1 MNHAQAVCSPFS
13 GAPHPL
19 PAGARPTPWMSV
31 ALSALAVALYASAT
45 LSERFAYDRNSIAAG
60 EVWRL
65 LTGHFTHWTAEH
77 LGWDLL
83 VFAVLAVLWERS
95 GARRRLAACVF
106 GSALLISAAVWAAMP
121 ETTLYRGLSGIDC
134 SLVTATAVSLLRRSL
149 RRGQR
154 GLSVA
159 FAVVLA
165 GYFLKILYES
175 ATGGTVFV
183 EADAFVAVPL
193 AHLVG
198 GLYGAF
204 VGTYQKTT
212 LRRE

>member
-1 MNHAQAVCSPFS
+1 MDAMDVALSARLVEDRPKPWTAV
-13 GAPHPL
+13 L
-19 PAGARPTPWMSV
+19 
-31 ALSALAVALYASAT
+31 LSALAVALYASPT
-45 LSERFAYDRNSIAAG
+45 LTQRFAYARGAIAAG

-77 LGWDLL
+77 LLWDLL

-95 GARRRLAACVF
+95 AGKRSLSALVF
-106 GSALLISAAVWAAMP
+106 GSALLISAAVWTAMP
-121 ETTLYRGLSGIDC
+121 EVTLYRGLSGVDC
-134 SLVTATAVSLLRRSL
+134 ALVTATSVLLLRRSL
-149 RRGQR
+149 QRGEW

-159 FAVVLA
+159 FSFVLA

-175 ATGGTVFV
+175 STGGTVFV

-198 GLYGAF
+198 GGYGALL
-204 VGTYQKTT
+204 GAYQKTT
-212 LRRE
+212 